1 MKLKRLSKIIIGEIE
16 EYTKM
21 MAEARE
27 QAIDRMVADAIN
39 MGANGIV
46 GIRFTTSTVLQ
57 GAAELVAYGTG
68 VKLEN
73 RAREGLKSPRNG
85 TVTKKANFRTSTR
98 RAIMIK
104 ERELWVA
111 YLLWFFLGLIGV
123 HKFYVNK
130 IGMGILYIFTGGIF
144 LIGWLIDLFTLP
156 SQVRKYNAEVRS
168 MSGADQ
174 T

>member
-73 RAREGLKSPRNG
+73 RASES
-85 TVTKKANFRTSTR
+85 S
-98 RAIMIK
+98 
-104 ERELWVA
+104 
-111 YLLWFFLGLIGV
+111 
-123 HKFYVNK
+123 
-130 IGMGILYIFTGGIF
+130 
-144 LIGWLIDLFTLP
+144 
-156 SQVRKYNAEVRS
+156 
-168 MSGADQ
+168 
-174 T
+174 

>member
-1 MKLKRLSKIIIGEIE
+1 MVNILRRVKESCFAACTKRTAAEVFSPLRTKQMKLKRLSKIIIGEIE

-73 RAREGLKSPRNG
+73 RA
-85 TVTKKANFRTSTR
+85 KK
-98 RAIMIK
+98 IQ
-104 ERELWVA
+104 
-111 YLLWFFLGLIGV
+111 
-123 HKFYVNK
+123 
-130 IGMGILYIFTGGIF
+130 
-144 LIGWLIDLFTLP
+144 D
-156 SQVRKYNAEVRS
+156 
-168 MSGADQ
+168 
-174 T
+174 